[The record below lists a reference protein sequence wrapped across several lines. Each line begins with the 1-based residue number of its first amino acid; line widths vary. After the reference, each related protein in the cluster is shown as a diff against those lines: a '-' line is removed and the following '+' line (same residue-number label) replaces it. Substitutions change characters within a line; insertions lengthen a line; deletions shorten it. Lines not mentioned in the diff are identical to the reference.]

1 MDIFIGIVDHFW
13 TIQSILCMSKN
24 LTNSINQRSS
34 KKIQNPIKT
43 KTCTEN
49 EYVNEVQ
56 KVPEQNFGAY
66 EDL

>member
-1 MDIFIGIVDHFW
+1 
-13 TIQSILCMSKN
+13 MSKN
-24 LTNSINQRSS
+24 LTNSINQSNS
-34 KKIQNPIKT
+34 TKIQNPIKT

-49 EYVNEVQ
+49 EYVNGVQ

>member
-1 MDIFIGIVDHFW
+1 
-13 TIQSILCMSKN
+13 MSKN

-34 KKIQNPIKT
+34 TKIQNPIKT